1 MPVRPFATS
10 QFLKRWREVRLPGPD
25 KTWHHQPDA
34 SFLFFFFFCW
44 LSLLFCEI
52 MSGGKALRH
61 FSICC
66 FGLGEMRSIKLEME
80 GEPGSEEMCSGGT
93 KSCRQKREKERERE
107 RERETEKDRER
118 DSSPVGQSRWNSW
131 DAKRSTFIL
140 QLDLFLTVPSLGWFY
155 HSLPIRISCFLSFLD
170 SFLIHSSFFLSL
182 SFPFSISFTSPLYD
196 EKQMCQGEQWATF
209 SIKKIKKKHT

>member
-1 MPVRPFATS
+1 MPMRPFVTI
-10 QFLKRWREVRLPGPD
+10 QYLNRWHELQMPGPD

-34 SFLFFFFFCW
+34 SFFFFFFW

-93 KSCRQKREKERERE
+93 KSCRRRRERE
-107 RERETEKDRER
+107 KWRKTER

-170 SFLIHSSFFLSL
+170 SFLIHSSFLSL
-182 SFPFSISFTSPLYD
+182 SFSFSISFSSPPWWKTD
-196 EKQMCQGEQWATF
+196 VPVWAVSNIF
-209 SIKKIKKKHT
+209 NKKKHT